1 VTAGRT
7 PPTTP
12 STVNARARGWLRL
25 LDGLTGLVA
34 AGMVI
39 VGGLLLAA
47 ALIAPGLLADVG
59 LGPASGPGWSRVGG
73 HLLVGITGELVV
85 HRRRNWPLAVRMA
98 ADLGVLVAAVVV
110 IGWAWWW

>member
-1 VTAGRT
+1 
-7 PPTTP
+7 
-12 STVNARARGWLRL
+12 
-25 LDGLTGLVA
+25 
-34 AGMVI
+34 
-39 VGGLLLAA
+39 
-47 ALIAPGLLADVG
+47 
-59 LGPASGPGWSRVGG
+59 VGG